1 SVLRSRCPSLIG
13 SHPRE
18 HSVDPTA
25 PERRADRTDSPHG
38 TVVIFV
44 AIELERPGFRF
55 EGSRRLRLARKTFHE
70 DQPRDQ
76 ALFARSH
83 PGRVDELLGR
93 VVDGA
98 ALATWR
104 VQDVE
109 QAWIDPGWEGWRQLV
124 LVGDGSMVGGEQA

>member
-1 SVLRSRCPSLIG
+1 MRCFFFVVPARAVAGSVQLSRQ
-13 SHPRE
+13 
-18 HSVDPTA
+18 
-25 PERRADRTDSPHG
+25 
-38 TVVIFV
+38 
-44 AIELERPGFRF
+44 ELGGRGF
-55 EGSRRLRLARKTFHE
+55 SAARKPFHE

-109 QAWIDPGWEGWRQLV
+109 QAWIDLGLHGWR
-124 LVGDGSMVGGEQA
+124 